1 MILFFFLV
9 SIWSNKIID
18 YNIINNNNYNKI
30 DDKIL
35 DKDIFD
41 SVILCKDI
49 SLQSFKNIKNKNII
63 YTYEEPISSPQA
75 HNFLL
80 TLLASRYNW
89 PILTNKHNYFKPFQ
103 YNNNDITL
111 IKIEEFDDS
120 KNRTNCTNEKFIMT
134 KEILKK
140 NSIHFLIENEHNH
153 LFIRV

>member
-1 MILFFFLV
+1 MILLFLLA

-18 YNIINNNNYNKI
+18 YNII
-30 DDKIL
+30 DDHIL

-49 SLQSFKNIKNKNII
+49 ALKQFKNLKNKNII
-63 YTYEEPISSPQA
+63 YTYEESILSQYT

-80 TLLASRYNW
+80 TLLSSRYNW

-103 YNNNDITL
+103 YNTDDITL
-111 IKIEEFDDS
+111 IKIEKYNFNISIEDHIYD
-120 KNRTNCTNEKFIMT
+120 TNEKFIFT

-140 NSIHFLIENEHNH
+140 NTIQFLIENDHDH